1 MQCGAIASLHL
12 IRVRDF
18 ESGIWS
24 KTVFLGGIKMANDL
38 MIRDKDRLQ
47 EIGMKLEQSHL
58 VYLQTDDSPLKLQQR
73 HKLEG
78 FIKEYLCLVPNENKY
93 VFQETADILHRS
105 AATVQDFSGYRAA
118 TAWSAIS
125 LYAANLLAQPWR
137 KEYRTLRTYSGYY
150 KHEVEANLIGAEL
163 MFEQMGYKHTGLGVL
178 ALEGPIDP
186 DKVSSVSRDA
196 IVAFVECQILKQIW
210 ENVSQNC
217 TVSWLEVLEFR
228 ENHVGTPEQAI
239 RALNYR
245 FLEKVHQSRTKAET
259 YRDYHYPQMTSLD
272 TVQSHVP
279 YHIMPS
285 NYNATMPPCHSDY
298 RYIEDA
304 STTSGNYRYFQPIEH
319 GLMNRCA
326 AYGCMPQGNKYF
338 SGIHPNPYCSTMPAY
353 AARVPT
359 GRLIELDM
367 PVPVTN
373 YEKVHNRK
381 APHRIPD
388 LDEVDLYRR
397 QSSDGDHYD
406 NGKGDKRSAKS
417 TGNIEKAN
425 YDTWDF
431 VYRNLESLGY
441 SKDLGEREDILH
453 KRELD
458 TRLSKQK
465 SSKHNDN
472 EEKYGSHHSE
482 KKRALRADV
491 NDVESSMTNGRN
503 VYHET
508 LPFKKKSSSFD
519 LSETNKCV
527 DGFAEAAFSTHG
539 KEKKHSS
546 QTLPMPRSHKSSDQI
561 TKIADALKSLEV
573 YESKSLQEKREGSS
587 RWNCGTCTFLNPADK
602 EICEMCGKSRR
613 KGNEDKPLASG
624 GKECPK
630 CTLVNEKN
638 VSICDACGTS
648 LKDSPT
654 YI

>member
-1 MQCGAIASLHL
+1 
-12 IRVRDF
+12 
-18 ESGIWS
+18 
-24 KTVFLGGIKMANDL
+24 MANDL
-38 MIRDKDRLQ
+38 IMRGKDKLQ
-47 EIGMKLEQSHL
+47 EISMKLEQSHL

-105 AATVQDFSGYRAA
+105 AATLQDFSGYRAA

-150 KHEVEANLIGAEL
+150 TYEVEANLIGAEL

-178 ALEGPIDP
+178 TLEGPIDP

-217 TVSWLEVLEFR
+217 SVSWLEVLEFR

-245 FLEKVHQSRTKAET
+245 FLEKIHQSRTKIEN
-259 YRDYHYPQMTSLD
+259 YRDYHYPQTTCMNAASP
-272 TVQSHVP
+272 SVP
-279 YHIMPS
+279 YHTIPPTYNIPMP
-285 NYNATMPPCHSDY
+285 ACQADY
-298 RYIEDA
+298 RYIEDTNA
-304 STTSGNYRYFQPIEH
+304 ISGNCRYFPPMDHSFVNQYS
-319 GLMNRCA
+319 
-326 AYGCMPQGNKYF
+326 AYGCLPHGNKYF
-338 SGIHPNPYCSTMPAY
+338 RGVPSNPYYTTMPAY
-353 AARVPT
+353 ARVPT

-367 PVPVTN
+367 PVSVAT
-373 YEKVHNRK
+373 YDKLHNRK
-381 APHRIPD
+381 VPQRTSD
-388 LDEVDLYRR
+388 SDEVDFYRR

-406 NGKGDKRSAKS
+406 YGKVDKKPTKS
-417 TGNIEKAN
+417 VSDRNN
-425 YDTWDF
+425 YESWDF

-441 SKDLGEREDILH
+441 SKDLGDREDILH
-453 KRELD
+453 RREHD
-458 TRLSKQK
+458 SRTGKQK
-465 SSKHNDN
+465 SFKQNDD
-472 EEKYGSHHSE
+472 EKYSAHRFE
-482 KKRALRADV
+482 KKKSGKLDA
-491 NDVESSMTNGRN
+491 NEIESFITNGR
-503 VYHET
+503 HHHDT

-519 LSETNKCV
+519 LTDSNKYHVDTPSENHPSAH
-527 DGFAEAAFSTHG
+527 D
-539 KEKKHSS
+539 KEKKHGS
-546 QTLPMPRSHKSSDQI
+546 QTLPIQRSHRSSDQI
-561 TKIADALKSLEV
+561 SKIAETLKSIELSHSEKKNARDD
-573 YESKSLQEKREGSS
+573 ESK
-587 RWNCGTCTFLNPADK
+587 WNCATCTYLNSFSR
-602 EICEMCGKSRR
+602 EICEMCGKSRH

-624 GKECPK
+624 GKECPQ

-638 VSICDACGTS
+638 VSNCDACNAS